1 MAEKEKLLNKY
12 NDPKLADLTPEAEE
26 RGVRSLI
33 AALMEMDR
41 EEKEFWARVEEDMED
56 MSRIE
61 KKMAE
66 FEKKQMQMN
75 DET

>member
-1 MAEKEKLLNKY
+1 MDKKFEPDKFW
-12 NDPKLADLTPEAEE
+12 DDLTPEQLEY
-26 RGVRSLI
+26 GTRSLI
-33 AALMEMDR
+33 AALIAQDR

-66 FEKKQMQMN
+66 FEKWKQMQMN

>member
-33 AALMEMDR
+33 AALIAQDR
-41 EEKEFWARVEEDMED
+41 EEKEFWRRVEEDMPRVAKE
-56 MSRIE
+56 IE
-61 KKMAE
+61 E
-66 FEKKQMQMN
+66 LEKDK
-75 DET
+75 

>member
-1 MAEKEKLLNKY
+1 MDKKFEPDKFW
-12 NDPKLADLTPEAEE
+12 DDLTPEQLEH
-26 RGVRSLI
+26 GTRSLI
-33 AALMEMDR
+33 AALIAQDR